1 MSTTIYEI
9 NRKHTL
15 NQTFFDTIDTE
26 AKAYL
31 LGLLWADGSLSKTA
45 KRYSGNNR
53 LSISQKIDD
62 IDQLHKIQMAL
73 NSNYSLY
80 MSTTNNAYSKNHK
93 IATLSINSVYLVNQ
107 LECLG
112 MCNKESR
119 TSIPKMPNNLTHHF
133 IRGYF
138 DGDGCLS
145 VYQQKIKKWNINKQ
159 EFSLTGNEQLLLAIK
174 QILEDSANVSNK
186 IKLKRYKRT
195 NKAVSLRYGKKQ
207 DIISLHQY
215 LYKNATI
222 YNENKHQK
230 FVDFQNRLNGCK
242 SDAL

>member
-15 NQTFFDTIDTE
+15 NQTFFDTINTE
-26 AKAYL
+26 AKAYF

-45 KRYSGNNR
+45 KRCSGNNR

-62 IDQLHKIQMAL
+62 IDQLHKMQMAL

-80 MSTTNNAYSKNHK
+80 MS
-93 IATLSINSVYLVNQ
+93 
-107 LECLG
+107 
-112 MCNKESR
+112 
-119 TSIPKMPNNLTHHF
+119 
-133 IRGYF
+133 
-138 DGDGCLS
+138 
-145 VYQQKIKKWNINKQ
+145 
-159 EFSLTGNEQLLLAIK
+159 
-174 QILEDSANVSNK
+174 

-195 NKAVSLRYGKKQ
+195 NKAVSLRYGRKQ

-215 LYKNATI
+215 LYKDATL

>member
-15 NQTFFDTIDTE
+15 DQTFFDTIDTE
-26 AKAYL
+26 AKAYF
-31 LGLLWADGSLSKTA
+31 LGLLWADGSLSKTT
-45 KRYSGNNR
+45 KRCSGNNR

-62 IDQLHKIQMAL
+62 IDQLHKMQIAL

-80 MSTTNNAYSKNHK
+80 MSTTNNTYSKNHK

-107 LECLG
+107 LERLG
-112 MCNKESR
+112 MYNKENR
-119 TSIPKMPNNLTHHF
+119 TSIPEIPNNLIHHF

-145 VYQQKIKKWNINKQ
+145 IYQQQIKKWNINKQ
-159 EFSLTGNEQLLLAIK
+159 EFSLTGNEQLLSAIK
-174 QILEDSANVSNK
+174 QILEKSANVSDK
-186 IKLKRYKRT
+186 VKLKHYKRT

-207 DIISLHQY
+207 DIVSLHQY
-215 LYKNATI
+215 LYKDATL
-222 YNENKHQK
+222 YNENKRQK

-242 SDAL
+242 SNAL